1 MPANLPTLYT
11 TINLAGATSSI
22 DITLPYI
29 YYIYETTGGN
39 LSGNYAIQASG
50 TPITDTVINIKK
62 KGNVSLNGNTFT
74 VFGVLLTEEQAN
86 KDLSITA
93 IYNFTSASWD
103 VFIDIDTS
111 QLPSIYEGV
120 ETQAVPTSGTKT
132 LLPNVDRKWQ
142 EFTGSVTL
150 VGNYTITA
158 TGSQDGQEFWIIWNS
173 TCDLNSNTLSIFGL
187 TIPEGDALGGNFVVV
202 AKYDGS
208 AWVAKFIDGHYGIWE
223 EGAGLKSA
231 KKLGVT
237 STVAGDYS
245 TDLGDGSTVSGNYS
259 FSTGDTNTVS
269 GDYSQALGQVNT
281 ASANFSQALGYSN
294 TASGLYSTAIGN
306 TNVASA
312 LDSLAVGE
320 SNTAS
325 GAHSFAQGIGNTAST
340 AGSQASGYGS
350 ITNRNYESVRSSG
363 TLGSA
368 GTYGQTAHVRALKT
382 TTDATKSDMLI
393 NGASGLILIPADS
406 VCNCTVKVTAVQQ
419 GGGSGTVGTV
429 ATFNAWVTIKNIG
442 GTTALVDAPLYLDN
456 TGAISITSASSAQDA
471 GAATWALDLTA
482 DNANDALL
490 IQVTGEASKT
500 IYWSAT
506 VIIDEIKYA

>member
-1 MPANLPTLYT
+1 MPANLPILYT
-11 TINLAGATSSI
+11 TINLAGATSTI
-22 DITLPYI
+22 DLSLPNI
-29 YYIYETTGGN
+29 YYIYETVGGN
-39 LSGNYAIQASG
+39 LSGNYAIQASA
-50 TPITDTVINIKK
+50 TPTVDTVINIKK
-62 KGNVSLNGNTFT
+62 KGDVSLNGNTFT

-132 LLPNVDRKWQ
+132 LLPNVNRKWQ

-158 TGSQDGQEFWIIWNS
+158 TGSQDGQEFWIVWS
-173 TCDLNSNTLSIFGL
+173 SVCDLNGNTLSIFGL

-208 AWVAKFIDGHYGIWE
+208 AWVAKFIDGHFGIWE
-223 EGAGLKSA
+223 KGAGANSVQ
-231 KKLGVT
+231 KLGST
-237 STVAGDYS
+237 SSVSGNYS
-245 TDLGDGSTVSGNYS
+245 TDLGDGASISDDYST
-259 FSTGDTNTVS
+259 STGDTNTIS
-269 GDYSQALGQVNT
+269 AAYCFASGQVNT

-312 LDSLAVGE
+312 LDAFAIGD

-325 GAHSFAQGIGNTAST
+325 GAHSFTQGIGNTAST
-340 AGSQASGYGS
+340 AGAQASGYGAIS
-350 ITNRNYESVRSSG
+350 NRNYESVRSSG
-363 TLGSA
+363 TLGGA

-393 NGASGLILIPADS
+393 NGSSGLILIPADS
-406 VCNCTVKVTAVQQ
+406 VCNCTVKVTAIQQ
-419 GGGSGTVGTV
+419 GGGSGTAGTI

-442 GTTALVDAPLYLDN
+442 GTTALVDSPLYMDN
-456 TGAISITSASSAQDA
+456 TGVISVTPASSAYDA
-471 GAATWALDLTA
+471 AASTWALDLTP